1 MQIYK
6 APLNDI
12 KFLINDF
19 LKLSKDDPIIA
30 QKDLEINDLELVIEE
45 AAKICE
51 ETLLPLNQ
59 VGDQEGCKF
68 DKGNVY
74 TPQGFKEAY

>member
-1 MQIYK
+1 M
-6 APLNDI
+6 
-12 KFLINDF
+12 
-19 LKLSKDDPIIA
+19 
-30 QKDLEINDLELVIEE
+30 VIEE

-74 TPQGFKEAY
+74 TPQGFKEAYKLFTENGWQGIIKNAVFAAHKRSKILAKNWIN